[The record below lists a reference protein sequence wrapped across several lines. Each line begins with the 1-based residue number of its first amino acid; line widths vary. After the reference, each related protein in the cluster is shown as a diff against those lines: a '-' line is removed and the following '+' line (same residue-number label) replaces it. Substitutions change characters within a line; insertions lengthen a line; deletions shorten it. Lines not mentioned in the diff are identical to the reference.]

1 MKIVT
6 PEVVEEFTLDFEV
19 VFRVPRPRTILG
31 GVKLKLEGGVAAA
44 GCDGGRDVGE

>member
-6 PEVVEEFTLDFEV
+6 PEVVEEFTLDSEV

-31 GVKLKLEGGVAAA
+31 GVQLKLEGGVVAA
-44 GCDGGRDVGE
+44 GCVAGRDVGK